1 MNKNPNKNFR
11 TGNTAE
17 QTQENILKTII
28 KTVKSSKFLGITIG
42 QALTDQNIRR
52 NFTQN
57 YQRLPMQS
65 DGYDIYHTR

>member
-1 MNKNPNKNFR
+1 MNKNPKKNFSA
-11 TGNTAE
+11 GNTAE
-17 QTQENILKTII
+17 QTQENILNPII

-42 QALTDQNIRR
+42 QALTDKNIRR

-65 DGYDIYHTR
+65 DRYNIYHTR